1 VAYLRDAVDELPE
14 RLRAVVRGYYFAER
28 PMAEIAAEL
37 GVTDSRVS
45 QLRAEA
51 VTLLRG
57 ALAAALDAETGARP
71 ADTRPAET
79 RPAETRSCATRRRQ
93 AYYAQVAGR
102 RSFAARLSEPA
113 PTAVPA

>member
-1 VAYLRDAVDELPE
+1 
-14 RLRAVVRGYYFAER
+14 
-28 PMAEIAAEL
+28 

-71 ADTRPAET
+71 AETRPAETRPAET